1 MDSENMSKW
10 LTLGA
15 NIGIMIGLILVVI
28 QIRQNSDLLRL
39 QFINDEYLSGISS
52 ERLLIGDNPA
62 DAIMKAMYSPEDMT
76 YADFRVNDAYLISKI
91 DLMHRRYRLGR
102 EGVFD
107 EDAWRESNIGF
118 TFEWLFGNRFSQLW
132 WEHEGRRAYS
142 DAPELVEYVD
152 SKIKNVSEN
161 RSTRSWETIR
171 SELQA
176 DSKES
181 RAVGA
186 APE

>member
-15 NIGIMIGLILVVI
+15 NIGILIGLVLVVI

-39 QFINDEYLSGISS
+39 QFINDEYLAESSS
-52 ERLLIGDNPA
+52 ERLLIGENPA

-91 DLMHRRYRLGR
+91 DMMYRRYQLGQ
-102 EGVFD
+102 EGIFD
-107 EDAWRESNIGF
+107 EDDWRESNIGF
-118 TFEWLFGNRFSQLW
+118 TFEWLFGNRFNRLW
-132 WEHEGRRAYS
+132 WEHAGRGSYS
-142 DAPELVEYVD
+142 DVPELVEYVD
-152 SKIKNVSEN
+152 STIKDVNEN
-161 RSTRSWETIR
+161 RSTQSWETIR

-176 DSKES
+176 DSNE
-181 RAVGA
+181 
-186 APE
+186 

>member
-15 NIGIMIGLILVVI
+15 NIGILIGLALVVI

-39 QFINDEYLSGISS
+39 QFINDEYMTEYSS
-52 ERLLIGDNPA
+52 ERLLIGENPA

-76 YADFRVNDAYLISKI
+76 YADFRVNDAYLVSKI
-91 DLMHRRYRLGR
+91 DSMYRRYHLGQ
-102 EGVFD
+102 EGIFD
-107 EDAWRESNIGF
+107 EDDWRESNIGF

-132 WEHEGRRAYS
+132 WEHAGRGSYS

-152 SKIKNVSEN
+152 SKITSVSEN

-181 RAVGA
+181 RAVST